1 MKIRYLSLIVLLVI
15 GRMVEYGFQIEV
27 NGTGD
32 ACGHIIVKFLEAP
45 CHPYFLVAADLQ
57 KPGSD
62 TQKQADT
69 DNADHCG
76 HTPDKV
82 IYYIVD
88 LFYRL

>member
-1 MKIRYLSLIVLLVI
+1 MTWGKVPLIGIGSVFFVEHASDGSLDGV
-15 GRMVEYGFQIEV
+15 G
-27 NGTGD
+27 
-32 ACGHIIVKFLEAP
+32 KF
-45 CHPYFLVAADLQ
+45 ADLQ